1 MYRYHA
7 PHPDDVLVRIII
19 FEASE
24 RICVYILLLF
34 GIVIITNA
42 LVTGL
47 CPMADAI
54 APDAAEEKRLVT
66 VSRSAVAGKYVTAN
80 LLF

>member
-1 MYRYHA
+1 MY
-7 PHPDDVLVRIII
+7 V
-19 FEASE
+19 
-24 RICVYILLLF
+24 LLLF